1 VEISG
6 IEKNKE
12 YKIEKRTSDED
23 RDKSSRLLS
32 GVQELTLEFCC
43 LTACSGRVSS
53 SLPDRNRYSR
63 RCESYAPL

>member
-1 VEISG
+1 VEISR

-12 YKIEKRTSDED
+12 YKIEKRMSDED

-43 LTACSGRVSS
+43 LTAFAHSQRAHCFAM
-53 SLPDRNRYSR
+53 
-63 RCESYAPL
+63 CC